1 MGKISSYILSTY
13 STIFAHSP
21 KTISDVGYELK
32 GGTPIPSFEENILI
46 DLCTEV
52 QEILEQEDNVLEL
65 NGDFIIVGDIHGSF
79 HDLLRIIHF
88 IQEKPSKVLF
98 LGDYVDRGSF
108 SLECITILFAI
119 KSEYPDSVYLIRG
132 NHEFDSLCSQY
143 GFKDEIM
150 NYHNPKKQSTAKRQQ
165 NNTSQSSDGK
175 PVQRDDFDTNYN
187 DTNCYQ
193 YSEALYY
200 SFIKAFS
207 YLPIAS
213 IINNTTFCIHGGLGK
228 KLDNIENINKLIQR
242 PIDNFEDCKLLSD
255 ALWSDPT
262 DCPEGSYIPNPRGR
276 GNLFNNRAVSMFLKN
291 NNLKRMIR
299 AHECVEAGVLKI
311 FDDKCITVF
320 SASAYDNLNFNKSGI
335 LQIFE
340 HDDSIKITSFPPLD
354 RLKKSETT
362 YYKVQ
367 SLNNKED
374 KKHVYFSLMH
384 PRLVSG
390 LSSGRMN
397 QPKSLLV
404 NSESCVGSYSNSP
417 FVRPKFT
424 TNRRQSYN
432 NGKRSP
438 LVGSASFSG
447 TNYAVNRNK
456 EISASSRSTKQLTDL
471 FDYSDHNVNNE

>member
-98 LGDYVDRGSF
+98 LGDYVDRGNF

-291 NNLKRMIR
+291 NNLKRMI
-299 AHECVEAGVLKI
+299 
-311 FDDKCITVF
+311 
-320 SASAYDNLNFNKSGI
+320 
-335 LQIFE
+335 
-340 HDDSIKITSFPPLD
+340 
-354 RLKKSETT
+354 
-362 YYKVQ
+362 
-367 SLNNKED
+367 
-374 KKHVYFSLMH
+374 
-384 PRLVSG
+384 
-390 LSSGRMN
+390 
-397 QPKSLLV
+397 
-404 NSESCVGSYSNSP
+404 
-417 FVRPKFT
+417 
-424 TNRRQSYN
+424 
-432 NGKRSP
+432 
-438 LVGSASFSG
+438 
-447 TNYAVNRNK
+447 
-456 EISASSRSTKQLTDL
+456 
-471 FDYSDHNVNNE
+471 